1 MRRGESTVYHPAS
14 DVFADILEIMNGRFF
29 AGQTVEAYIADGNE
43 KFQKSSGKGDEE
55 DDDEEKRLQR
65 FGSWLEA
72 GKN

>member
-1 MRRGESTVYHPAS
+1 
-14 DVFADILEIMNGRFF
+14 MNGRFF